1 MGAVTDWILDPYQFE
16 FMRRALLVLLIVSVV
31 GGVVGTFVVH
41 KGLAFSGD
49 ALAHS
54 TLAGVAIAF
63 VNGANVGLGALIAA
77 VATALGIGWTQR
89 RGRVSYDTAI
99 GILFVAMF
107 SLGILVI
114 SRRSSYT
121 PDLFSFVFGNI
132 LGVSQSDLLGAL
144 LLGAAT
150 LAFVAAF
157 RRELVMTAYDPS
169 MAETV
174 GVPVRFFQYALLV
187 LIAVAVVV
195 ALKAIGIVLVN
206 AMLIVPAA
214 TASLVFRRIEQI
226 MVLAVALAAAS
237 SVVGLHLSYHA
248 NVATSPAIVLVACG
262 AFAITLALTSRRQAT
277 VPAEA
282 LATPGG
288 GV

>member
-1 MGAVTDWILDPYQFE
+1 MEAALDWVVDPYRFE
-16 FMRRALLVLLIVSVV
+16 FMRRALMVLLIVSVV

-63 VNGANVGLGALIAA
+63 VNGANVSVGALIAA

-132 LGVSQSDLLGAL
+132 LGVTDADLLGAL
-144 LLGAAT
+144 LLGIGT
-150 LAFVAAF
+150 LLFVAAF
-157 RRELVMTAYDPS
+157 RRELVIVAYDP
-169 MAETV
+169 ATAATV
-174 GVPVRFFQYALLV
+174 GIPVRFFQYALLV

-214 TASLVFRRIEQI
+214 TASLLVRRIDRI
-226 MVLAVALAAAS
+226 MWLSVAFGAIA
-237 SVVGLHLSYHA
+237 SVVGLHVSFHA
-248 NVATSPAIVLVACG
+248 DVATSPAIVLVACG
-262 AFAITLALTSRRQAT
+262 GFALALVLTARRRSSVIPRRSR
-277 VPAEA
+277 
-282 LATPGG
+282 
-288 GV
+288 

>member
-1 MGAVTDWILDPYQFE
+1 MCTRGSRSP
-16 FMRRALLVLLIVSVV
+16 
-31 GGVVGTFVVH
+31 
-41 KGLAFSGD
+41 GD

-63 VNGANVGLGALIAA
+63 VNGANVSLGALVAA
-77 VATALGIGWTQR
+77 VATAIGIGWTQR

-132 LGVSQSDLLGAL
+132 LGVSEADLVGAALLG
-144 LLGAAT
+144 GAT
-150 LAFVAAF
+150 LLFVAAF
-157 RRELVMTAYDPS
+157 RRELIMVAYDPS
-169 MAETV
+169 TAATV
-174 GVPVRFFQYALLV
+174 GIPVRVFQYALLV

-214 TASLVFRRIEQI
+214 TASLVLRRIERI
-226 MVLAVALAAAS
+226 MLLSVGIAAAS
-237 SVVGLHLSYHA
+237 SVVGLHLSFHA

-262 AFAITLALTSRRQAT
+262 VFAVTLALTARRRAQIRQQAFA
-277 VPAEA
+277 V
-282 LATPGG
+282 PGG
-288 GV
+288 SDA